1 MRRACLTQTGLI
13 LLALA
18 GCAPHPAV
26 QATAPPAAVAA
37 APEPL
42 PEAAPSTE
50 PRRHGAGRR
59 HRALAHRGSGRP
71 VWTVACDDGPRGRSD
86 CRIETVLR
94 PAAPTAPEATIS
106 SDDGGKTWV
115 VAAMPAP
122 GAARLTVGQ
131 HKPVDAD
138 CSMPGTGC
146 AITGPAAAELTHDF
160 QSGARLRAQVLTTDG
175 QLRGSVSL
183 RGFSRQL
190 TKLRRRLPA
199 DAGAP
204 VSPAQPP
211 GAGLS
216 PTPDSLVD
224 ALATRG
230 SVTQSHAPVSM
241 GIHP

>member
-1 MRRACLTQTGLI
+1 MRRACLTRTGLV

-26 QATAPPAAVAA
+26 QAKAPPAAVAA
-37 APEPL
+37 VAEPPPEQAAPEPVVT
-42 PEAAPSTE
+42 A
-50 PRRHGAGRR
+50 RHARR
-59 HRALAHRGSGRP
+59 HRALAHRGGHP
-71 VWTVACDDGPRGRSD
+71 DWTVACDDRPRGRSD

-94 PAAPTAPEATIS
+94 PAGPTAPEATIS
-106 SDDGGKTWV
+106 SNDGGKTWV
-115 VAAMPAP
+115 VAATPAP
-122 GAARLTVGQ
+122 GAARLSVGQ

-146 AITGPAAAELTHDF
+146 AIIGPAAAELTHDL
-160 QSGARLRAQVLTTDG
+160 QSGARLHAQVLTTDG

-204 VSPAQPP
+204 VSPAP
-211 GAGLS
+211 GAGPS

-224 ALATRG
+224 GLATRG
-230 SVTQSHAPVSM
+230 PGHSHAPVSM
-241 GIHP
+241 AIHP